1 MRFGDRLCRWA
12 LHAYPRDFQHE
23 SGEEV
28 LGTIADMQ
36 DAGAKRGVLRQAAS
50 LGYNGNRL
58 RWLRATDGSMRQ
70 TLRQGAAWGALL
82 LIARQAGLGIYE
94 LVRPLWLPWARPS
107 LLPQYPQTA
116 LSVVEVALFVGWLAV
131 FGLLAS
137 GRRRWGLPLLGLV
150 LAGFVAREVAF
161 SLSYGGHFS
170 WAFTLNFFLP
180 ILLPVLCAFGWPA
193 RRIRFSLPVIA
204 AVLIGAVVIA
214 AARVVFWGVGFDPL
228 GQGYVWWWIQ
238 VALCLVAVVFGILA
252 GLSDPRWA
260 IAGVVVALQPVV
272 REIIAESAGSRLS
285 GAILLMA
292 LVPIVAVLLAFRAS
306 RLAVPRRG

>member
-1 MRFGDRLCRWA
+1 
-12 LHAYPRDFQHE
+12 
-23 SGEEV
+23 
-28 LGTIADMQ
+28 
-36 DAGAKRGVLRQAAS
+36 
-50 LGYNGNRL
+50 
-58 RWLRATDGSMRQ
+58 
-70 TLRQGAAWGALL
+70 
-82 LIARQAGLGIYE
+82 
-94 LVRPLWLPWARPS
+94 